1 METSRSYA
9 LEMDAADPLRHFR
22 QHFHIPQQANGQD
35 ILYFCGN
42 SLGLSPKKAN
52 EYLQQ
57 ELKDWQK
64 HGVEGHFEAEHPWV
78 AYHELFP
85 EKLSKIV
92 GAKPKEVVVMNTLT
106 VNLHLMMV
114 SFYRP
119 TSTRFKIVIE
129 QAAFPSDKYAVA
141 SQLRFHGLAPKEAL
155 IELTPRAGEEKL
167 RMEDIEKTLRAEG
180 DSIAL
185 IMIGGV
191 NYYTGQA
198 FNLEAITAIGHDIG
212 ALVGFDLAHAV
223 GNIALSLHDWGVD
236 FAVWCHYKY
245 LNAGPGAIAGAFV
258 HERHLNKSNIPRLE
272 GWWGHDK
279 TTRFKMDDT
288 FKPMPTAEAWQL
300 SNAPVFSMA
309 PLLASLELFEEAGM
323 EALLLKSVFMT
334 AYLEFLLQQIES
346 DRITIIT
353 PNLTTERGC
362 QLSIQVKQGNKALFD
377 RLTAQGV
384 VADWREPDVI
394 RVAPVPLYNSFADV
408 YDFAHILNNLLQEAP
423 ITEAKL

>member
-57 ELKDWQK
+57 ELQDWQK

>member
-1 METSRSYA
+1 
-9 LEMDAADPLRHFR
+9 MDAADPLRHFR

-57 ELKDWQK
+57 ELQDWQK